1 LDLLFQSRPALKRYS
16 LAVLCVAAALG
27 IRLALNPIVGAI
39 APLLIFTLA
48 EVAAALLCGLGP
60 GLVAIVLGTCSGYFF
75 FLRPGGRL
83 SGAPEAYYLLL
94 NIAVSM
100 ALVWMAD
107 AMHRS
112 RDEAR
117 RSARESENAHRR
129 LADLL
134 ERIGDAFLSFDRDWK
149 CLHANQRAA
158 ALAGKDAGELPGK
171 TFAEILPGIFTGEYE
186 AALERGLKENAS
198 VTLDGRAVPEGIWFE
213 LKAHPGTENVSVF
226 IRDVTARKQAEIA
239 IAQSEEYFRRIFDE
253 SPVGLMIVDMEG
265 KYVRVNRA
273 FCRMMEYTEAE
284 LTGKTTM
291 ETTPKEDQ
299 DTSGFLSKRQQF
311 LIQGQIDHL
320 QLEKRYVTKR
330 GETLWT
336 NLNASILDSGDGRR
350 FFLGIVENV
359 TDRRLV
365 EEQLREAQ
373 KLESLGV
380 LAGGIAHD
388 FNNLLTGIL
397 GNASLGLDLAPLNSP
412 VRPLLQRLVKASER
426 AADLTRQLLAYAGK
440 GRFVLTAIDL
450 SRAVQDIS
458 SLIRASF
465 PHHVRLELELSPT
478 LPAVEADPA
487 QIQQIIMNLLLNAA
501 EAIPDDRQG
510 VVAVRTKELYATE
523 EDLRGM
529 LSGMRASPGRFAV
542 LEVEDNGL
550 GMGPDTQSRI
560 FEPFFTTKFTGRG
573 LGLPAVLGIAGSYKG
588 ALSVRSEPGKGSRF
602 RVLLPAQVPALDAP
616 AETPEEELKGS
627 GTILV
632 VDDEP
637 MVLTLA
643 RTVLERFGYNV
654 LAATRGEEA
663 LNILRRAPEDIS
675 AVILDITM
683 PGMDGEEAFR
693 GLKSIRSDVPV
704 ILSSGH
710 SESDAMGRFSGEGL
724 AGYLQKPYTAAQLA
738 EKLRSALP
746 AKMTRPC

>member
-1 LDLLFQSRPALKRYS
+1 
-16 LAVLCVAAALG
+16 
-27 IRLALNPIVGAI
+27 
-39 APLLIFTLA
+39 
-48 EVAAALLCGLGP
+48 
-60 GLVAIVLGTCSGYFF
+60 
-75 FLRPGGRL
+75 
-83 SGAPEAYYLLL
+83 
-94 NIAVSM
+94 
-100 ALVWMAD
+100 
-107 AMHRS
+107 
-112 RDEAR
+112 
-117 RSARESENAHRR
+117 
-129 LADLL
+129 
-134 ERIGDAFLSFDRDWK
+134 
-149 CLHANQRAA
+149 
-158 ALAGKDAGELPGK
+158 
-171 TFAEILPGIFTGEYE
+171 
-186 AALERGLKENAS
+186 
-198 VTLDGRAVPEGIWFE
+198 
-213 LKAHPGTENVSVF
+213 
-226 IRDVTARKQAEIA
+226 
-239 IAQSEEYFRRIFDE
+239 
-253 SPVGLMIVDMEG
+253 
-265 KYVRVNRA
+265 
-273 FCRMMEYTEAE
+273 
-284 LTGKTTM
+284 
-291 ETTPKEDQ
+291 
-299 DTSGFLSKRQQF
+299 
-311 LIQGQIDHL
+311 
-320 QLEKRYVTKR
+320 
-330 GETLWT
+330 
-336 NLNASILDSGDGRR
+336 
-350 FFLGIVENV
+350 
-359 TDRRLV
+359 
-365 EEQLREAQ
+365 
-373 KLESLGV
+373 
-380 LAGGIAHD
+380 
-388 FNNLLTGIL
+388 
-397 GNASLGLDLAPLNSP
+397 
-412 VRPLLQRLVKASER
+412 
-426 AADLTRQLLAYAGK
+426 
-440 GRFVLTAIDL
+440 
-450 SRAVQDIS
+450 
-458 SLIRASF
+458 
-465 PHHVRLELELSPT
+465 VRLELELSPT

-501 EAIPDDRQG
+501 EAIPDDRHG
-510 VVAVRTKELYATE
+510 VVTVRTRELDATE

-738 EKLRSALP
+738 GKLRSALP